1 MEEGKSVTLDAKAP
15 NTIEARDVTVA
26 FGEILALDHF
36 TVDVPRGMIG
46 LLGPNGSGKSTFI
59 KTVLGLVKPT
69 GGSVTVN
76 GLDSSVQFMEIRD
89 RVGYMPEHDCLI
101 ETMTGIE
108 LVSYMGRISG
118 MTKNDSITRGH
129 EVIDFVGLGEHR
141 YRPISTYSTGMKQ
154 RVKLAQAI
162 VHDPEIIFL
171 DEPMNGLDPTGR
183 DDMLDL
189 IDRIARS
196 EKSILLSS
204 HILPDIERL
213 CKDVII
219 ISSGRAIVQGDLD
232 DLMSGDRERVRMTIR
247 GPPEK
252 LRSFIDQLSRVC
264 AVLTVAEGFRESI
277 VTVAKVENS
286 SEIFRLAKTEGV
298 QVRSLEPDRISLE
311 DVFLKAVKGVA

>member
-1 MEEGKSVTLDAKAP
+1 MTDGAVQSKGPTDS

-26 FGEILALDHF
+26 YGDILALDHF

-69 GGSVTVN
+69 GGSVIVN

-108 LVSYMGRISG
+108 LVSFMGRISG
-118 MTKNDSITRGH
+118 MTKKDSITRGH
-129 EVIDFVGLGEHR
+129 EVLDFVGLEEHR
-141 YRPISTYSTGMKQ
+141 YRAISTYSTGMKQ
-154 RVKLAQAI
+154 RAKLAQAI
-162 VHDPEIIFL
+162 VHDPDIIFL

-183 DDMLDL
+183 DEMLDL
-189 IDRIARS
+189 IDRIAQS
-196 EKSILLSS
+196 KKSILLSS

-219 ISSGRAIVQGDLD
+219 ISSGRAIVQGNLEE
-232 DLMSGDRERVRMTIR
+232 LMSGNRERTRMTVR

-252 LRSFIDQLSRVC
+252 LRSFVDQLSHVST
-264 AVLTVAEGFRESI
+264 VLTVTEGFHQSTI
-277 VTVAKVENS
+277 TVSDAARS
-286 SEIFRLAKTEGV
+286 SEMFRLAKATGV
-298 QVRSLEPDRISLE
+298 QIRSLEPDRISLE